1 MLSPSPLTTWDRVT
15 LKVRVLSLRQAATLL
30 ALPDVDRLR
39 EHGIPVRIQLPPLS
53 TRRRLVVI
61 AGELRRFVESDPPGL
76 RDHLARVRLFNR
88 SLETVLATRRG
99 ERQPLLQ
106 RRIARV
112 LRTVMPGWE
121 HPERRVRSLF
131 KMARHER
138 CDGCYVPAR
147 GRTRFATAQLRALL
161 RLV

>member
-1 MLSPSPLTTWDRVT
+1 MLCPSPLTTWDRMH
-15 LKVRVLSLRQAATLL
+15 LELRVLSLRKAATLL

-61 AGELRRFVESDPPGL
+61 AGDLRRFVESDPPGL
-76 RDHLARVRLFNR
+76 VEHLAGVRLFNR
-88 SLETVLATRRG
+88 SLEAIVTTCRA
-99 ERQPLLQ
+99 EHQPLLH
-106 RRIARV
+106 RRIVRV
-112 LRTVMPGWE
+112 LRTVLPGWE

-131 KMARHER
+131 KMARYQR
-138 CDGCYVPAR
+138 RNGCYVPAP
-147 GRTRFATAQLRALL
+147 GFARHAPERLRALL